1 MENRV
6 EQNNNPVK
14 GRYKMETTNEI
25 LDENYIRNNLKGIK
39 WITDSLNLNW
49 GQKMVM
55 DIYLNDI
62 HEYITKED

>member
-1 MENRV
+1 MENT
-6 EQNNNPVK
+6 NNI
-14 GRYKMETTNEI
+14 YDTNCMK
-25 LDENYIRNNLKGIK
+25 NNLKGIK

-49 GQKMVM
+49 GQKLVM